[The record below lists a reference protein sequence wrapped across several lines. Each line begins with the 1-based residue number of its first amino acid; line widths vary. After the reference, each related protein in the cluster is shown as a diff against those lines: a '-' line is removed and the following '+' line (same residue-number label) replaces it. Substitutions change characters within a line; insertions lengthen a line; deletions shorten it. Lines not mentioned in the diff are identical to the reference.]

1 MILWYH
7 REAEGKNRK
16 LLIHTQY
23 IKGSLDNTRG
33 FFTLNN
39 VKYWYIV
46 MSRKLKGEKELVS
59 DRAGLQEV
67 KTTYLKMNKLV

>member
-1 MILWYH
+1 M
-7 REAEGKNRK
+7 
-16 LLIHTQY
+16 
-23 IKGSLDNTRG
+23 
-33 FFTLNN
+33 NN